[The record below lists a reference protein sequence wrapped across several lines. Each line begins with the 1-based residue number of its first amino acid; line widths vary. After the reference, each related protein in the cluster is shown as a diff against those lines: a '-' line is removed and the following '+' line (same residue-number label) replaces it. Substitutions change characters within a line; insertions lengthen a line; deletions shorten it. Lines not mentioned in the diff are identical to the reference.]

1 MSHRVPIVVAL
12 LTALALPALAAART
26 LPVPTPNRA
35 FMDTTCAPCRD
46 FYQFA
51 NGAWMA
57 TAEIPPSYTG
67 IGAGREMADRN
78 QEALYSVLERTRA
91 NVATEKDPTIKK
103 LGQLYS
109 VLMDS
114 ARADREGAGPLKEPL
129 ARIAA
134 IRTQADLQRELARG
148 AVSGLGA
155 GPFGGGG
162 IPFRFGPE
170 PDPKS
175 SRDMIAQVAQG
186 GLGLPDRDYY
196 FRDDEKSK
204 RIRADYVTFMTHL
217 FVLIGDSDDVAAK
230 KAADV
235 MALETALADSSLTPL
250 QMRDP
255 KSLYHKM
262 TVRELGLLT
271 PGFDWAAYFTAVGV
285 PALAKPT
292 ATLDVSMP
300 GFMKRAGELMA
311 TTPLETWRAYLQWNA
326 VRGRAGWLGQ
336 RFFDEAFAFQ
346 SKLLGSKAPQ
356 PRWKRAS
363 QACDFT
369 MGDALGKAFVD
380 ENFPATSKA
389 RMVELVDNLQ
399 AALRERIASR
409 PWMSAETKTQATR
422 KLDAILKKI
431 GYPDKWRDYTKLA
444 IDPAAPAITNLERA
458 MEFER
463 RWELSFIG
471 KPVDRTLW
479 GMSPPTVNAYY
490 NPTFNEIVFPA
501 GILMPPQFDPRVDDA
516 VNYGAIGMVIG
527 HELTHGFDDE
537 GRQYDAEGNLKD
549 WWTGDDSQRFDALA
563 EQVVKQYDGYVAVD
577 TLHLNGKLT
586 LGENIADLGGL
597 TIAFHAW
604 QRSLKGKP
612 APVIDGFTG
621 EQRFFLGFAQGWRR
635 KFRPEMTRMQA
646 LSDPHSTAYWR
657 VNGPLSNMDEFRHAF
672 GCKAGDSM
680 VRGEQIVIW

>member
-1 MSHRVPIVVAL
+1 MSRRIPLAAAL
-12 LTALALPALAAART
+12 LAALVLPALAAAGT
-26 LPVPTPNRA
+26 LPVPSPNRA
-35 FMDTTCAPCRD
+35 FMDTTCAPCKD

-51 NGAWMA
+51 NGAWLA
-57 TAEIPPSYTG
+57 TAEIPASYTG
-67 IGAGREMADRN
+67 IGAGREMGDRN

-91 NVATEKDPTIKK
+91 NVATEKDATIQK
-103 LGQLYS
+103 LGHLYG

-114 ARADREGAGPLKEPL
+114 ARADREGAAPLKEPL

-134 IRTQADLQRELARG
+134 IRTRADLQRALEQ
-148 AVSGLGA
+148 AVVNGLGA
-155 GPFGGGG
+155 GPWGGGG
-162 IPFRFGPE
+162 LPFRFGPE
-170 PDPKS
+170 PDPTS
-175 SRDMIAQVAQG
+175 SRDMIAQFTQG

-204 RIRADYVTFMTHL
+204 QIRADYVAFMSDL
-217 FVLIGDSDDVAAK
+217 FVLIGDAPDAAAK

-235 MALETALADSSLTPL
+235 MALETALADSCLTPV

-255 KSLYHKM
+255 KSLVHKM

-271 PGFDWAAYFTAVGV
+271 PGFDWPAYFTAIGL
-285 PALAKPT
+285 PSLAKPT
-292 ATLDVSMP
+292 AIVDVSMP
-300 GFMKRAGELMA
+300 GFMKRAGQLLNE
-311 TTPLETWRAYLQWNA
+311 TPLETWRAYLEWNT

-336 RFFDEAFAFQ
+336 RFFDRAFAFQ
-346 SKLLGSKAPQ
+346 SKLTGSRAPQ

-363 QACDFT
+363 QVCDAM
-369 MGDALGKAFVD
+369 MGEALGKAFVE
-380 ENFPATSKA
+380 ENFPPSSKA
-389 RMVELVDNLQ
+389 RMIEMVENLQ

-409 PWMSAETKTQATR
+409 PWMSAATQAQATR
-422 KLDAILKKI
+422 KLDAVLKKI
-431 GYPDKWRDYTKLA
+431 GYPDKWRDYSKLA
-444 IDPAAPAITNLERA
+444 IDPALPAATNLARA
-458 MEFER
+458 AEFQR

-501 GILMPPQFDPRVDDA
+501 GILMPPQFDPRADDA

-537 GRQYDAEGNLKD
+537 GRQWDADGNLKD
-549 WWTGDDSQRFDALA
+549 WWKPEDAERFDALA
-563 EQVVKQYDGYVAVD
+563 AQVVKQYDGYVAID
-577 TLHLNGKLT
+577 TLRLNGKLT

-597 TIAFHAW
+597 TISFHAW

-621 EQRFFLGFAQGWRR
+621 AQRFFLGFAQGWRR
-635 KFRPEMTRMQA
+635 KFRPEMTRMQV

-657 VNGPLSNMDEFRHAF
+657 VNGPLSNMDEFRSAF
-672 GCKAGDSM
+672 GCKAGDGM